1 MELTETFFFTYVN
14 IKKPFLKFSKTFI
27 QQRIGAGLH
36 AIIIIF
42 FINYDFKS
50 CKLTKRKVITV
61 KV

>member
-42 FINYDFKS
+42 FLLITILNLVNLQKEKS
-50 CKLTKRKVITV
+50 
-61 KV
+61 